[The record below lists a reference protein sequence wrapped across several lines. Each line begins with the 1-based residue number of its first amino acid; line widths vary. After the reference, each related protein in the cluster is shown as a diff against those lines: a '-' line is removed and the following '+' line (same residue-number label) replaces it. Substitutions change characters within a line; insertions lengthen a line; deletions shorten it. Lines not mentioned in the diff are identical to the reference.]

1 MWRVCTNDQKK
12 RPFQFVF
19 RFSLR
24 LSFWFVFPSVPFLC
38 VGLKS
43 NEWPF
48 PHLLCDR
55 CSAESSLLYIWSM
68 AFPRYSPLR
77 IERNMNRKKRIRQHS
92 PTAFCQLFNGYTQR
106 ATHSRS
112 ECFNTRALSFRYPFV
127 LSAWVCV
134 VLLCFASHL
143 FAPAFFFSETFFNQ
157 SSQRTVTF
165 RGPERG
171 FCCRRI
177 MVTNTQEL
185 LYSTKF

>member
-1 MWRVCTNDQKK
+1 MHIVVGGVSITQSKCQQNLVILLYSRRCTYCINVTCVHERPKK

-24 LSFWFVFPSVPFLC
+24 LSFWLVFPSVPFLC

-127 LSAWVCV
+127 LSA
-134 VLLCFASHL
+134 
-143 FAPAFFFSETFFNQ
+143 
-157 SSQRTVTF
+157 
-165 RGPERG
+165 
-171 FCCRRI
+171 
-177 MVTNTQEL
+177 
-185 LYSTKF
+185 